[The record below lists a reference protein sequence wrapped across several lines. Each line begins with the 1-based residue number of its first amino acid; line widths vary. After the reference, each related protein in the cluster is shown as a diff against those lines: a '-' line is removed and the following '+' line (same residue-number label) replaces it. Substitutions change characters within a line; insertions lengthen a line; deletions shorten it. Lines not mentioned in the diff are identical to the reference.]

1 MKKIKSLL
9 IIITMLI
16 ILPISVSA
24 SGSIAPS
31 TRSLSITKG
40 GTATF
45 TISANNAVGKV
56 DISSSNSGIATVN
69 RSSEWLENNSITV
82 TVSGISAGTTTI
94 NVRLSDAATF
104 DEEELSGNYSITV
117 TVNEPSSN
125 NNNNK
130 PSNNNNNNRPS
141 NNNNNTN
148 NNNKLS
154 SNNNVKDLKIEG
166 YDLIK
171 VDNHNYELIVNNN
184 VEKIKV
190 NCSAEDSKA
199 KVTGTGEHE
208 LKVGEN
214 KIEVTITSESGS
226 KNNINIKVTRKD
238 GYYLEDLESVLNDSN
253 IKDAGIIV
261 NEDGKITKD
270 NLEEIKKSKKT
281 LTFNYYN
288 EEKTLIYSWTIDG
301 SKVKNTKDLLTTI
314 TFVTDNIEKISELSN
329 YADGIYLNFSHNG
342 TLPEGTKVKIFVG
355 DKFKDKTKV
364 NLYHFDKEESSLNS
378 IEEDLTVKDGYIEFD
393 IKHCSEYFITRS
405 DLGAMQNN
413 NYLIGIIA
421 IVELIIIIAII
432 VLDIL
437 KINPLLKLKKDTI
450 KKTLSK

>member
-1 MKKIKSLL
+1 MKKIKLL
-9 IIITMLI
+9 IFSLMVLML
-16 ILPISVSA
+16 LPISVFA

-69 RSSEWLENNSITV
+69 RSSEWLENNSVTV
-82 TVSGISAGTTTI
+82 TVTGISAGTTTI

-117 TVNEPSSN
+117 TVNEPSNNNNN

-130 PSNNNNNNRPS
+130 PSNNNNNNNRPS
-141 NNNNNTN
+141 KNN

-154 SNNNVKDLKIEG
+154 SNNNVKDLNVEG
-166 YDLIK
+166 YDLVK

-261 NEDGKITKD
+261 NADGKITKE

-288 EEKTLIYSWTIDG
+288 EEKKLIYSWTIDG

-314 TFVTDNIEKISELSN
+314 TFVTDNLEKIGELSN
-329 YADGIYLNFSHNG
+329 YADGLYLNFSHNG

-393 IKHCSEYFITRS
+393 IKHCSEYFVTRS
-405 DLGAMQNN
+405 DLGLTQNN

-437 KINPLLKLKKDTI
+437 KINPLLKLKNNG
-450 KKTLSK
+450 KKRN

>member
-1 MKKIKSLL
+1 MKKIKLL
-9 IIITMLI
+9 IFSLMVLML
-16 ILPISVSA
+16 LPISVFA

-69 RSSEWLENNSITV
+69 RSSEWLENNSVTV
-82 TVSGISAGTTTI
+82 TVTGISAGTTTI

-117 TVNEPSSN
+117 TVNEPSNNNNN

-130 PSNNNNNNRPS
+130 PSNNNNNNNRPS
-141 NNNNNTN
+141 NNN

-154 SNNNVKDLKIEG
+154 SNNNVKDLNVEG
-166 YDLIK
+166 YDLVK

-261 NEDGKITKD
+261 NADGKITKE

-288 EEKTLIYSWTIDG
+288 EEKKLIYSWTIDG
-301 SKVKNTKDLLTTI
+301 SKVKSTKDLLTTI
-314 TFVTDNIEKISELSN
+314 TFVTDNLEKIGELSN
-329 YADGIYLNFSHNG
+329 YADGLYLNFSHNG

-393 IKHCSEYFITRS
+393 IKHCSEYFVTRS
-405 DLGAMQNN
+405 DLGLTQNN

-437 KINPLLKLKKDTI
+437 KINPLLKLKNNG
-450 KKTLSK
+450 KKRN

>member
-1 MKKIKSLL
+1 MKKIKLL
-9 IIITMLI
+9 IFSLMVLML
-16 ILPISVSA
+16 LPISVFA

-69 RSSEWLENNSITV
+69 RSSEWLENNSVTV
-82 TVSGISAGTTTI
+82 TVTGISAGTTTI

-117 TVNEPSSN
+117 TVNEPSNNNNN

-130 PSNNNNNNRPS
+130 PSNNNNNNNRPS
-141 NNNNNTN
+141 NNN

-154 SNNNVKDLKIEG
+154 SNNNVKDLNVEG
-166 YDLIK
+166 YDLVK

-261 NEDGKITKD
+261 NADGKITKED
-270 NLEEIKKSKKT
+270 LEEIKKSKKT

-288 EEKTLIYSWTIDG
+288 EEKKLIYSWTIDG

-314 TFVTDNIEKISELSN
+314 TFVTDNLEKIGELSN
-329 YADGIYLNFSHNG
+329 YADGLYLNFSHNG

-393 IKHCSEYFITRS
+393 IKHCSEYFVTRS
-405 DLGAMQNN
+405 DLGLTQNN

-437 KINPLLKLKKDTI
+437 KINPLLKLKNNG
-450 KKTLSK
+450 KKRN

>member
-1 MKKIKSLL
+1 MKKIRLL
-9 IIITMLI
+9 IFSLMVLML
-16 ILPISVSA
+16 LPISVFA

-69 RSSEWLENNSITV
+69 RSSEWLENNSVTV

-94 NVRLSDAATF
+94 NIRLSDAATF

-125 NNNNK
+125 NNNN
-130 PSNNNNNNRPS
+130 RPS
-141 NNNNNTN
+141 NNNNNN

-154 SNNNVKDLKIEG
+154 SNNNVKDLKVEG

-199 KVTGTGEHE
+199 KVTGNGKHE

-214 KIEVTITSESGS
+214 KIELTIISESGS

-261 NEDGKITKD
+261 NADGKITKD

-281 LTFNYYN
+281 LTFNYYD
-288 EEKTLIYSWTIDG
+288 EEKKLIYSWTIDG

-314 TFVTDNIEKISELSN
+314 TFVTDNLEKIGELSN

-342 TLPEGTKVKIFVG
+342 TLPEGTKIKIFVG
-355 DKFKDKTKV
+355 DKFKNKTKV
-364 NLYHFDKEESSLNS
+364 NLYHFNKEESSLNS

-393 IKHCSEYFITRS
+393 IKHCSEYFVTRS
-405 DLGAMQNN
+405 DLGVIQNN

-437 KINPLLKLKKDTI
+437 KINPLLKLKNNGKKEI
-450 KKTLSK
+450 K

>member
-1 MKKIKSLL
+1 MKKVKLLVFSLM
-9 IIITMLI
+9 MLLL
-16 ILPISVSA
+16 LPISVFA

-40 GTATF
+40 STATF

-69 RSSEWLENNSITV
+69 KSSEWLENNSVTV
-82 TVSGISAGTTTI
+82 TVSGVSAGTTTI

-117 TVNEPSSN
+117 TVKEPSSN
-125 NNNNK
+125 NNNTNK
-130 PSNNNNNNRPS
+130 PSNNNNNNRP
-141 NNNNNTN
+141 NNNN

-154 SNNNVKDLKIEG
+154 SNNNVKELNVDG

-171 VDNHNYELIVNNN
+171 VDNHNYELVVNNN
-184 VEKIKV
+184 VGKIKV
-190 NCSAEDSKA
+190 NCSVEDSKA

-214 KIEVTITSESGS
+214 KIEVIITSESGS

-281 LTFNYYN
+281 LTFNYYD
-288 EEKTLIYSWTIDG
+288 EEKKLIYSWTIDG
-301 SKVKNTKDLLTTI
+301 SKVKSTKDLLTTI
-314 TFVTDNIEKISELSN
+314 TFVTDNIEKIGELSN

-342 TLPEGTKVKIFVG
+342 ALPEGTKVKIFVG
-355 DKFKDKTKV
+355 DKFEDKTKV
-364 NLYHFDKEESSLNS
+364 NLYHFDKKESSLNS
-378 IEEDLTVKDGYIEFD
+378 IEEELTVKDGYIEFD
-393 IKHCSEYFITRS
+393 IKHCSEYFVTRS
-405 DLGAMQNN
+405 NLGIIQNN

-421 IVELIIIIAII
+421 IVELIIIVAII

-437 KINPLLKLKKDTI
+437 KINPLLKLKKDTT
-450 KKTLSK
+450 KKTSKQ

>member
-1 MKKIKSLL
+1 MKKIKLL
-9 IIITMLI
+9 IFSLMVLML
-16 ILPISVSA
+16 LPISVFA

-69 RSSEWLENNSITV
+69 RSSEWLENNSVTV

-117 TVNEPSSN
+117 TVNESSS

-130 PSNNNNNNRPS
+130 PSNNNNNN
-141 NNNNNTN
+141 
-148 NNNKLS
+148 NNKLS
-154 SNNNVKDLKIEG
+154 SNNNIKDLNVEG
-166 YDLIK
+166 YDLVK

-184 VEKIKV
+184 VKKIKV

-364 NLYHFDKEESSLNS
+364 NLYRFDKEESSLNS

-393 IKHCSEYFITRS
+393 IKHCSEYFVTRS
-405 DLGAMQNN
+405 DLGVIQNN

-450 KKTLSK
+450 KKTPSKQ

>member
-1 MKKIKSLL
+1 MKKIKLL
-9 IIITMLI
+9 IFSLMVLML
-16 ILPISVSA
+16 LPISVFA

-69 RSSEWLENNSITV
+69 RSSEWLENNSVTV
-82 TVSGISAGTTTI
+82 TVTGISTGTTTI

-117 TVNEPSSN
+117 TVNEPSNNNNN

-130 PSNNNNNNRPS
+130 PSNNNNNNNRPS
-141 NNNNNTN
+141 NNN

-154 SNNNVKDLKIEG
+154 SNNNVKDLNVEG
-166 YDLIK
+166 YDLVK

-261 NEDGKITKD
+261 NADGKITKE

-288 EEKTLIYSWTIDG
+288 EEKKLIYSWTIDG

-314 TFVTDNIEKISELSN
+314 TFVTDNLEKIGELSN
-329 YADGIYLNFSHNG
+329 YADGLYLNFSHNG

-393 IKHCSEYFITRS
+393 IKHCSEYFVTRS
-405 DLGAMQNN
+405 DLGLTQNN

-437 KINPLLKLKKDTI
+437 KINPLLKLKNNG
-450 KKTLSK
+450 KKRN

>member
-1 MKKIKSLL
+1 MKKIKLL
-9 IIITMLI
+9 IFSLMVLML
-16 ILPISVSA
+16 LPISVFA

-69 RSSEWLENNSITV
+69 RSSEWLENNSVTV
-82 TVSGISAGTTTI
+82 TVTGISAGTTTI

-117 TVNEPSSN
+117 TVNEPSNNNNN

-130 PSNNNNNNRPS
+130 PSNNNNNNNRPS
-141 NNNNNTN
+141 NNN

-154 SNNNVKDLKIEG
+154 SNNNVKDLNVEG
-166 YDLIK
+166 YDLVK

-261 NEDGKITKD
+261 NADGKITKE

-288 EEKTLIYSWTIDG
+288 EEKKLIYSWTIDG

-314 TFVTDNIEKISELSN
+314 TFVTDNLEKIGELSN
-329 YADGIYLNFSHNG
+329 YADGLYLNFSHNG

-393 IKHCSEYFITRS
+393 IKHCSEYFVTRS
-405 DLGAMQNN
+405 DLGLTQNN

-437 KINPLLKLKKDTI
+437 KINPLLKLKNNG
-450 KKTLSK
+450 KKRN

>member
-1 MKKIKSLL
+1 MKKIKLLVFSLM
-9 IIITMLI
+9 MLLL
-16 ILPISVSA
+16 LPISVFA

-40 GTATF
+40 STATF

-69 RSSEWLENNSITV
+69 RSSEWLENNSVTV
-82 TVSGISAGTTTI
+82 TVSGVSAGTTTI

-117 TVNEPSSN
+117 TVNEPISN
-125 NNNNK
+125 NNSK
-130 PSNNNNNNRPS
+130 PSNNNNNNNRPS
-141 NNNNNTN
+141 NNNNNN

-154 SNNNVKDLKIEG
+154 SNNNVKDLNVEG

-184 VEKIKV
+184 VEKIKI

-199 KVTGTGEHE
+199 KVTGAGEHE
-208 LKVGEN
+208 LKIGEN
-214 KIEVTITSESGS
+214 KIEVTVTSESGS

-281 LTFNYYN
+281 LTFNYYD
-288 EEKTLIYSWTIDG
+288 EEKKLIYSWTIDG

-314 TFVTDNIEKISELSN
+314 TFVTDNIEKIGELSN

-355 DKFKDKTKV
+355 EKFEDKTKV

-378 IEEDLTVKDGYIEFD
+378 IEEELTVKDGYIEFD
-393 IKHCSEYFITRS
+393 IKHCSEYFVTRS
-405 DLGAMQNN
+405 NLGVIQNN

-421 IVELIIIIAII
+421 IVELITIITII

-437 KINPLLKLKKDTI
+437 KINPLLKLKKDTT
-450 KKTLSK
+450 KKTSKQ